1 MSDEVSVSNRDGV
14 AVITLNNPPVNGL
27 GFAVRTG
34 LQAAF
39 DAAANDDGVRALVI
53 TGSGRMFCGG
63 ADISEFGKT
72 PPPGTP
78 YLPGLIDAIEALD
91 KPVVAAIHGVALGG
105 GCELALGCHV
115 RLAAP
120 GTRVGLPEV
129 TLGILP
135 GAGGTQRM
143 PRLIGVPAA
152 LDLIVSGKMVPAMKA
167 QALGIIDEVVEGDI
181 VDAAVAR
188 AQQLV
193 AENQPP
199 RRVSALEERIA
210 EARGKPEIFTDF
222 RKKMARRARG
232 FEAPYACV
240 DCVEAAV
247 TLPFAEGLVK
257 ERETFLQLVASDQ
270 SRAQRHAFFAERQ
283 VAKIPDVPKDTPTL
297 AIETAAVIGCGTM
310 GGGIAMNFANAG
322 IPVKVFE
329 VSQEAIDKG
338 LAIIKKN
345 YGATVKKG
353 RLSQA
358 TMDERLGL
366 ISTTLDYADLG
377 AADVV
382 IEAVFEEMGLKKEVF
397 GQLDAACKPDA
408 ILASNTSTL
417 DVNEI
422 ASATNRPDKVI
433 GTHFFSP
440 ANVMK
445 LMENVRGEQSSPETI
460 ATIMKLSKTIGKVG
474 VLVGVCDGFVGN
486 RMLYAYRRQADFL
499 LEEGA
504 LPAQI
509 DKVIYD
515 FGFPMGPYAM
525 SDLAGLD
532 VGWRIRKGQAATR
545 PKHLRYSTI
554 ADRICELGRF
564 GQKTGAGWHRYEAGN
579 RTPIPDSD
587 IEQLIVSISEEQGIT
602 RRDVTDQEILER
614 CLYPLVN
621 EGAKILEEGLALRAS
636 DIDIVWIYGYG
647 FPRYRG
653 GPMFWAD
660 LVGVKTIYDEMSRL
674 HDLHGEWLEPA
685 PLLKRLADEGKGF
698 GYIRVSQMA

>member
-1 MSDEVSVSNRDGV
+1 MSDPVTVSNHDGV
-14 AVITLNNPPVNGL
+14 AVITLVNPPVNGL

-39 DAAANDDGVRALVI
+39 ETAANDDAIRALVI
-53 TGSGRMFCGG
+53 TGSGRMFSGG
-63 ADISEFGKT
+63 ADIREFGQP

-78 YLPGLIDAIEALD
+78 YLPGLLDEIEALE

-152 LDLIVSGKMVPAMKA
+152 LDLIVSGKMVPAAKA
-167 QALGIIDEVVEGDI
+167 KALGILDEIVEGNVVE
-181 VDAAVAR
+181 AAVALARRMVDERLPIRR
-188 AQQLV
+188 A
-193 AENQPP
+193 
-199 RRVSALEERIA
+199 SALDDRIA
-210 EARGKPEIFTDF
+210 EVRGTPEIFADF
-222 RKKMARRARG
+222 KKKMARRARG

-240 DCVEAAV
+240 DCIEAAV
-247 TLPFAEGLVK
+247 ALPFAEGLAK

-270 SRAQRHAFFAERQ
+270 SKAQRHAFFAERE
-283 VAKIPDVPKDTPTL
+283 VAKIPDVPKDTPTRPVT
-297 AIETAAVIGCGTM
+297 TAAVIGCGTM

-322 IPVKVFE
+322 IPVTVFE
-329 VSQEAIDKG
+329 VSEETLDKG
-338 LAIIKKN
+338 LGIVRKN
-345 YGATVKKG
+345 YAATVSKG
-353 RLSQA
+353 RLSQEQ
-358 TMDERLGL
+358 MDTRLGL
-366 ISTTLDYADLG
+366 ISSTVDYADL
-377 AADVV
+377 ADADVV
-382 IEAVFEEMGLKKEVF
+382 IEAVFEDMALKKEIF
-397 GQLDAACKPDA
+397 GKLDAACKPEA

-422 ASATNRPDKVI
+422 AAATNRPGQVI

-440 ANVMK
+440 ANVMR
-445 LMENVRGEQSSPETI
+445 LMENVRGAATSPETI

-504 LPAQI
+504 LPHQI
-509 DKVIYD
+509 DTVIYD
-515 FGFPMGPYAM
+515 FGMPMGPYAM
-525 SDLAGLD
+525 GDLAGLD
-532 VGWRIRKGQAATR
+532 VGWRIRQGQAATR
-545 PKHLRYSTI
+545 PKHLRHSTV
-554 ADRICELGRF
+554 ADRVCELGRF
-564 GQKTGAGWHRYEAGN
+564 GQKTGAGWHRYAPGS
-579 RTPIPDSD
+579 RTPIPDPVV
-587 IEQLIVSISEEQGIT
+587 EELILSISKEGGFT
-602 RRDVTDQEILER
+602 RRTITDQEILER
-614 CLYPLVN
+614 CMYPLVN

-636 DIDIVWIYGYG
+636 DIDIIWIYGYG

-660 LVGVKTIYDEMSRL
+660 LVGVKTIYDVMSRL
-674 HDLHGEWLEPA
+674 HDEHGDWLEPA
-685 PLLKRLADEGKGF
+685 PLLKRLAEQGKGF
-698 GYIRVSQMA
+698 ADL

>member
-1 MSDEVSVSNRDGV
+1 V
-14 AVITLNNPPVNGL
+14 AVITLVNPPVNGL

-39 DAAANDDGVRALVI
+39 ETAANDDAIRALVI
-53 TGSGRMFCGG
+53 TGSGRMFSGG
-63 ADISEFGKT
+63 ADIREFGQP

-78 YLPGLIDAIEALD
+78 YLPGLLDEIEALE

-152 LDLIVSGKMVPAMKA
+152 LDLIVSGKMVPAAKA
-167 QALGIIDEVVEGDI
+167 KALGILDEIVEGNVVE
-181 VDAAVAR
+181 AAVALARRMVDERLPIRR
-188 AQQLV
+188 A
-193 AENQPP
+193 
-199 RRVSALEERIA
+199 SALDDRIA
-210 EARGKPEIFTDF
+210 EVRGTPEIFADF
-222 RKKMARRARG
+222 KKKMARRARG

-240 DCVEAAV
+240 DCIEAAV
-247 TLPFAEGLVK
+247 ALPFAEGLAK

-270 SRAQRHAFFAERQ
+270 SKAQRHAFFAERE
-283 VAKIPDVPKDTPTL
+283 VAKIPDVPKDTPTRPVT
-297 AIETAAVIGCGTM
+297 TAAVIGCGTM

-322 IPVKVFE
+322 IPVTVFE
-329 VSQEAIDKG
+329 VSEETLDKG
-338 LAIIKKN
+338 LGIVRKN
-345 YGATVKKG
+345 YAATVSKG
-353 RLSQA
+353 RLSQEQ
-358 TMDERLGL
+358 MDTRLGL
-366 ISTTLDYADLG
+366 ISSTVDYADL
-377 AADVV
+377 ADADVV
-382 IEAVFEEMGLKKEVF
+382 IEAVFEDMALKKEIF
-397 GQLDAACKPDA
+397 GKLDAACKPEA

-422 ASATNRPDKVI
+422 AAATNRPGQVI

-440 ANVMK
+440 ANVMR
-445 LMENVRGEQSSPETI
+445 LMENVRGAATSPETI

-504 LPAQI
+504 LPHQI
-509 DKVIYD
+509 DTVIYD
-515 FGFPMGPYAM
+515 FGMPMGPYAM
-525 SDLAGLD
+525 GDLAGLD
-532 VGWRIRKGQAATR
+532 VGWRIRQGQAATR
-545 PKHLRYSTI
+545 PKHLRHSTV
-554 ADRICELGRF
+554 ADRVCELGRF
-564 GQKTGAGWHRYEAGN
+564 GQKTGAGWHRYAPGS
-579 RTPIPDSD
+579 RTPIPDPVV
-587 IEQLIVSISEEQGIT
+587 EELILSISKEGGFT
-602 RRDVTDQEILER
+602 RRTITDQEILER
-614 CLYPLVN
+614 CMYPLVN

-636 DIDIVWIYGYG
+636 DIDIIWIYGYG

-660 LVGVKTIYDEMSRL
+660 LVGVKTIYDVMSRL
-674 HDLHGEWLEPA
+674 HDEHGDWLEPA
-685 PLLKRLADEGKGF
+685 PLLKRLAEQGKGF
-698 GYIRVSQMA
+698 ADL

>member
-1 MSDEVSVSNRDGV
+1 MSDVVTVSNRDGV
-14 AVITLNNPPVNGL
+14 AVITLQNPPVNGL
-27 GFAVRTG
+27 GFAVRAS
-34 LQAAF
+34 LQAAV
-39 DAAANDDGVRALVI
+39 DATANDDGVRALVI

-63 ADISEFGKT
+63 ADISEFGTT

-78 YLPGLIDAIEALD
+78 HLPSLLDTLEASD

-105 GCELALGCHV
+105 GFELALGCHV

-129 TLGILP
+129 TLGITP
-135 GAGGTQRM
+135 GAGGTQRL

-152 LDLIVSGKMVPAMKA
+152 LDVIVSGAMVPAVKA
-167 QALGIIDEVVEGDI
+167 LALGMIDEIVEGDI

-193 AENQPP
+193 AGSTPP
-199 RRVSALEERIA
+199 RRASALDDRLA
-210 EARGKPEIFTDF
+210 EARGKPAIFADF

-240 DCVEAAV
+240 DCIEAAV
-247 TLPFAEGLVK
+247 SQPFAEGLAT
-257 ERETFLQLVASDQ
+257 ERATFQRLVASDQ
-270 SRAQRHAFFAERQ
+270 SKAQRRAFFAERQ

-297 AIETAAVIGCGTM
+297 PINTAAVIGCGTM

-322 IPVKVFE
+322 IPVTIFE

-338 LAIIKKN
+338 LAVITKN
-345 YGATVKKG
+345 YAATVAKG
-353 RLSQA
+353 RLSQEK
-358 TMDERLGL
+358 MDTRLGL
-366 ISTTLDYADLG
+366 ISTTLDYEDLG
-377 AADVV
+377 NADVV
-382 IEAVFEEMGLKKEVF
+382 IEAVFEDMGLKKEVF
-397 GQLDAACKPDA
+397 GKLDTVCKPDA

-417 DVNEI
+417 DVDEI
-422 ASATNRPDKVI
+422 ASATTRPDQVI

-445 LMENVRGEQSSPETI
+445 LMENVRGAQSSPQTI
-460 ATIMKLSKTIGKVG
+460 ATIMKLSKRIGKVG
-474 VLVGVCDGFVGN
+474 VLVGICDGFVGN

-504 LPAQI
+504 LPSQI
-509 DKVIYD
+509 DRVIYD
-515 FGFPMGPYAM
+515 FGLPMGPYAM
-525 SDLAGLD
+525 GDLAGLD
-532 VGWRIRKGQAATR
+532 IGWSIRKGQAATR
-545 PKHLRYSTI
+545 PKHLRYSTV

-564 GQKTGAGWHRYEAGN
+564 GQKTGAGWHRYEPGS
-579 RTPIPDSD
+579 RTPIPDPE
-587 IEQLIVSISEEQGIT
+587 IEQLILSISEAQGIT
-602 RRDVTDQEILER
+602 RREVTDQEILER
-614 CLYPLVN
+614 CMYPLVN

-636 DIDIVWIYGYG
+636 DIDIVWMYGYG

-660 LVGVKTIYDEMSRL
+660 LVGVKKIYDVMSRL
-674 HDLHGEWLEPA
+674 HDEHGDWLEPA
-685 PLLKRLADEGKGF
+685 PLLRRLAEQGHGF
-698 GYIRVSQMA
+698 GEL